1 MTKTGRDPHVEP
13 SWSTPREGARLWFAR
28 STLRKTVTIA
38 FVVGTLLCL
47 INQGS
52 VIAAGNA
59 TPATWLR
66 AGLNYLVPFCVSSVG
81 FLSAT
86 RAPRG

>member
-1 MTKTGRDPHVEP
+1 MTGPHVEP
-13 SWSTPREGARLWFAR
+13 SWSTPREAARLWFAR
-28 STLRKTVTIA
+28 PTLRKTGTIA
-38 FVVGTLLCL
+38 AVVGTLLCL
-47 INQGS
+47 INQS
-52 VIAAGNA
+52 AVIAAGDA

-66 AGLNYLVPFCVSSVG
+66 VGLNYLVPFCVSSIG